1 MQSETNKLTYM
12 KRFLLMAMA
21 VICGFAGVAKMSAA
35 NELYAVLSSDK
46 KTVMFWYDGQ
56 RSSRGGS
63 TNWQNDIYA
72 GNESKI
78 TTVTITSSVKDAR
91 PTTGYHFFYNLYSL
105 TTINNMSNLITGEM
119 TNMEGM
125 FYNCASLT
133 SINLSTSFG
142 TSKVTTMRNMFN
154 NCRKLE
160 SLDFSIFHTS
170 NVKDMRGMFYDCWAL
185 KTIKFGY
192 YFETDYVTDMSYMFY
207 ACKALTT
214 ITGDRTTLS
223 TTRATDLSSMFYGC
237 SVFDM
242 SDMVKNLSTSNVT
255 TMSRMFMNCKAVKSL
270 NLRKWD
276 IGKVTNVSEM
286 FSGCTS
292 LTTIYRNDNWK
303 KLNIASSGSMFSGCT
318 SLKGGKGTS
327 YNSSKTGLEMAHP
340 DNSGVGGYFT
350 GEETSYDQLYGVVV
364 GTTFN
369 IRYDKECTLRTGLT
383 TITDLSA
390 DEAETI
396 TTVKIESAVKNAKIT
411 STKMWFCSMPNLTTV
426 EGLENINWSNVTDVS
441 YMFADDVKLPSMDLR
456 KMNLT
461 GKKCDYMFQNCSAL
475 KTIYCDNDYTT
486 TLSSGTQM
494 FYGCSSLQGQRGT
507 TYTYSHADASYAR
520 PDGGTVAPGY
530 FTGVLKELYST
541 CDPDT
546 TVMLIHYDEHC
557 DLNKGDIYWYTSNA
571 GKYRTK
577 VTQVIF
583 DMSMDNYHPTSMTRW
598 FSDFKQLKELSGMM
612 YLHTDQVTDMTET
625 FANCESLQKLDVSR
639 FQTNKVKSMD
649 ATFMGCKALK
659 EIDVNNF
666 FDFDD
671 VSANAIERT
680 TRMFAFCD
688 KLQTI
693 YCNNDWTTLGV
704 TYSNNMFIDSKAL
717 RCGNDTKYDPEHIDI
732 SYARPGRGVTQ
743 RGYFTQKKTDIG
755 QVGSD
760 KQATIS
766 GKYILNGQLLIER
779 DGKVYNVIGARV
791 R

>member
-1 MQSETNKLTYM
+1 M
-12 KRFLLMAMA
+12 KRFLLMVMA
-21 VICGFAGVAKMSAA
+21 ALCGFAGVEKMSAA

-46 KTVMFWYDGQ
+46 KTVTFYYDDQ
-56 RSSRGGS
+56 RSIRRGFV
-63 TNWQNDIYA
+63 NWQNDIYA
-72 GNESKI
+72 GNESNI
-78 TTVTITSSVKDAR
+78 TTITFTSSVESAR

-105 TTINNMSNLITGEM
+105 TTINNMSYLHTAEM

-185 KTIKFGY
+185 KTIKLGY

-207 ACKALTT
+207 ACKALTS
-214 ITGDRTTLS
+214 ITGERTTLS
-223 TTRATDLSSMFYGC
+223 TARATDLSSMFYGC

-340 DNSGVGGYFT
+340 DNDGVGGYFT
-350 GEETSYDQLYGVVV
+350 GEETSYDQLYGVVI

-390 DEAETI
+390 DEAETT

-441 YMFADDVKLPSMDLR
+441 YMFADDTKLTSIDLR

-461 GKKCDYMFQNCSAL
+461 GKKCDYMVQNCSAL

-486 TLSSGTQM
+486 TLSSATQM

-507 TYTYSHADASYAR
+507 TYNSSHADASYAR
-520 PDGGTVAPGY
+520 PDGGTYAPGY
-530 FTGVLKELYST
+530 FTGKLKELYSR
-541 CDPDT
+541 CDADT
-546 TVMLIHYDEHC
+546 TVLVLYYDENC
-557 DLNKGDIYWYTSNA
+557 ELAEGDIYWNTKNA
-571 GKYRTK
+571 GKYRDK
-577 VTQVIF
+577 IVLVMF
-583 DMSMDNYHPTSMTRW
+583 DQTIKDYHPTSIARW
-598 FSDFKQLKELSGMM
+598 FSDYKKLKEISCLT
-612 YLHTDQVTDMTET
+612 YLNTDQVTDMTET
-625 FANCESLQKLDVSR
+625 FANCEVLESLDLSH
-639 FQTNKVKSMD
+639 FQTNKVKNMD
-649 ATFMGCKALK
+649 ALFMGCKALTK
-659 EIDVNNF
+659 IDVNSF
-666 FDFDD
+666 FDFSDE
-671 VSANAIERT
+671 AENAIECT
-680 TRMFAFCD
+680 TRMFAFCN
-688 KLQTI
+688 KLTTI

-704 TYSNNMFIDSKAL
+704 TNSNNMFLDSKAI

-732 SYARPGRGVTQ
+732 SYARPGKGVTQ
-743 RGYFTQKKTDIG
+743 RGYFTIRKTDIDNQMVNG
-755 QVGSD
+755 RYEN
-760 KQATIS
+760 
-766 GKYILNGQLLIER
+766 GKYIKDGQLLIER